1 MTVERVCGGCDTLIS
16 PKRLAAMPNATMC
29 VSCLQEAGDVP
40 TFKGIMIANGK
51 CDLEA
56 QILTPEQFERQ
67 RKRSGVRNH

>member
-1 MTVERVCGGCDTLIS
+1 MTEVRACGGCDKPL
-16 PKRLAAMPNATMC
+16 PARRLAAMPNTAMC

-40 TFKGIMIANGK
+40 KFRGIMIANGK
-51 CDLEA
+51 CDSEA